1 MRKTDI
7 TLAQLKV
14 VDTGIYDMGFEDTR
28 PEPKELAERLVA
40 DLPIVQEVLGITSGT
55 GAGIPFIEAYI
66 RKVIAA
72 IKKDP
77 ENRPHVT
84 LTIRCNDSEITDFIL
99 DAAAYIDIRVQ
110 NFQELNE
117 GGEELVIGNPNRKNM
132 ESFLEMATAQPQ
144 NREDVQ
150 VRFITRPAYEAGDE
164 KIGDYHF
171 RVLDVVGASEDTP
184 YPYSW

>member
-14 VDTGIYDMGFEDTR
+14 VNTGIYNDGCEDPR
-28 PEPKELAERLVA
+28 PEPKELAERLVS
-40 DLPIVQEVLGITSGT
+40 DLPIVQKVLGITSGT

-72 IKKDP
+72 TKKNP
-77 ENRPHVT
+77 KTKRVQ

-99 DAAAYIDIRVQ
+99 DAAASIDIRIQ
-110 NFQELNE
+110 NFQELNQ
-117 GGEELVIGNPNRKNM
+117 GGEDLVIGNPDRKNM
-132 ESFLEMATAQPQ
+132 KSFLGMVTDLMR
-144 NREDVQ
+144 NKEDVM
-150 VRFITRPAYEAGDE
+150 VRFITKPEPAYAESDE

-171 RVLDVVGASEDTP
+171 RVLDVCLGI
-184 YPYSW
+184 